1 MILKTD
7 NKFRAVSTIFGK
19 DKIHEL
25 SFDGLNEQRTQVD
38 VKINPN
44 NRHKVNDISFISGL
58 MNLKSVYEHYL
69 KDLLEKLLLAKM
81 MGVI

>member
-7 NKFRAVSTIFGK
+7 NKFRAVLTIFGK
-19 DKIHEL
+19 DKILEL
-25 SFDGLNEQRTQVD
+25 HFDGLNEQRMHID
-38 VKINPN
+38 VKIIPN
-44 NRHKVNDISFISGL
+44 NRHKVNDISFISDL
-58 MNLKSVYEHYL
+58 MNLKSAYEHYL